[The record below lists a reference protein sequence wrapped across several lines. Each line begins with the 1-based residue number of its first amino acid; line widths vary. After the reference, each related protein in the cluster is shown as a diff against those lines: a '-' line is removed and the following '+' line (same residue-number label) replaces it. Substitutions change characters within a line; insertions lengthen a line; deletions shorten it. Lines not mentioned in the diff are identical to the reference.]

1 MNVNTNVEALN
12 KNAGK
17 FPASFAFGFGIVAAV
32 IATAVDF
39 VFTKITIPFGGY
51 IWWALTAIIFAA
63 AGFGAGLMTKATK
76 SGAQTAVIVGA
87 VAYGV
92 IGFVLWKFVVGAEMG
107 EILYEC
113 GISFAIAIGA
123 GWGAAHR
130 GASQRD
136 SLAPKPQG

>member
-17 FPASFAFGFGIVAAV
+17 FPASFAIVFALIAAL
-32 IATAVDF
+32 ICTAVDF

-51 IWWALTAIIFAA
+51 IWWALTALAFAG
-63 AGFGAGLMTKATK
+63 AGFGGGLMTKATK
-76 SGAQTAVIVGA
+76 GAAQTAVIIGA

-107 EILYEC
+107 DVLYEV
-113 GISFAIAIGA
+113 GISFAIAIAA

-130 GASQRD
+130 GASQRE
-136 SLAPKPQG
+136 SLAPKPG